1 MTDLVIIGAGLSGLF
16 AGVLAARRGLAV
28 TVVARGSGG
37 LLGGTGGV
45 DMHSYDAAGALLAAP
60 DFAQF
65 ADTHPYAPVD
75 RALVA
80 AALMEFQAIASAHGL
95 TYTGDLTRN
104 HHLPTALGAP
114 RATLLVPQA
123 QAAGDLRSPEP
134 MVLVQLAGFRDFY
147 PDLMAANLR
156 TAGHSVLPTLP
167 LPLPDAPRQREA
179 YATDL
184 AHALDQPETRREW
197 LKAWRNAFRDY
208 TAQHG
213 RPERLGFPA
222 VLGLREHAAVL
233 RDLETT
239 LDVAIFEVPILPPS
253 VPGLRLETALRA
265 AFSAAGGRLVL
276 GGTAAGQID
285 RHGTASATYTAT
297 GAARSL
303 PARYF
308 LLASGGFGHGGLE
321 AKVDGQVCET
331 TFGLPVVANH
341 NRATWGAEN
350 YLDPQPYARFGVRVD
365 AHGRPTDEHG
375 EPLAHNLWA
384 CGSLLAG
391 ADRLT
396 EGSREGIALVSAY
409 RAVQAIDSQR

>member
-16 AGVLAARRGLAV
+16 AGVLAARRGLDV
-28 TVVARGSGG
+28 TLVARGSGG
-37 LLGGTGGV
+37 LLIGTGGV
-45 DMHSYDAAGALLAAP
+45 DMHGYDAEGALLSAP
-60 DFAQF
+60 DLARFSKG
-65 ADTHPYAPVD
+65 HPYEPVD

-80 AALMEFQAIASAHGL
+80 AALMEFQAIVSAHGL

-114 RATLLVPQA
+114 RAALLVPVA
-123 QAAGDLRSPEP
+123 QAAGDLRSPDP
-134 MVLVQLAGFRDFY
+134 MALVQLADFRDFY

-156 TAGHSVLPTLP
+156 AAGHNVYPTLS
-167 LPLPDAPRQREA
+167 LPLPDSPRQREA

-184 AHALDQPETRREW
+184 ARALDQQETRREW
-197 LKAWRNAFRDY
+197 LKTWRNAFREY
-208 TAQHG
+208 ATQHG

-222 VLGLREHAAVL
+222 VLGLREHATVL
-233 RDLETT
+233 HDLETT
-239 LDVAIFEVPILPPS
+239 LDCAIFEVPILPPS
-253 VPGLRLETALRA
+253 VPGLRLEAALRA

-297 GAARSL
+297 GAARTL
-303 PARYF
+303 PAKYF
-308 LLASGGFGHGGLE
+308 LLASGGFSTGGLE
-321 AKVDGQVCET
+321 AEVDGQVRET
-331 TFGLPVVANH
+331 TFGLPVVASNS
-341 NRATWGAEN
+341 RATWGAAN
-350 YLDPQPYARFGVRVD
+350 YLDPQPYTRFGVRVD
-365 AHGRPTDEHG
+365 AQGRPTDDHG

-409 RAVQAIDSQR
+409 RAIQTIDSVR